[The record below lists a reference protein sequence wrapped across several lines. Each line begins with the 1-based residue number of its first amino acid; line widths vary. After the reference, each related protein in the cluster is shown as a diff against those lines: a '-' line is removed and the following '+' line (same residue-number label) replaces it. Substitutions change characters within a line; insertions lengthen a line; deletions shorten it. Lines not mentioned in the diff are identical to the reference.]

1 MRMPNGKKPPGT
13 VGAGVGVPVLRA
25 SPRRNAIRSAPTA
38 TTSTNTTNRNANT
51 GVATDLVKKL
61 DNGPGSQKQKPTA
74 GAGVT
79 NVQPQANTSTSTST
93 SASIPTSTSTSSST
107 STVGS
112 RSVLLPSHNP
122 NSNSLGPN
130 TQQSHGEQ
138 QTDGDVM
145 RDGNVEQR
153 RGEDMPLQ
161 VQESGSVSVVSH
173 FFRFYASSSFSSSTI
188 R

>member
-13 VGAGVGVPVLRA
+13 VGVPVLRA

-38 TTSTNTTNRNANT
+38 TTSTSTTNRNANT
-51 GVATDLVKKL
+51 GVAIDLVKKL
-61 DNGPGSQKQKPTA
+61 DNGLGSQKQKSA
-74 GAGVT
+74 AGVR
-79 NVQPQANTSTSTST
+79 VADAQPQANTSSTST
-93 SASIPTSTSTSSST
+93 SASTSLPISTSTSAST
-107 STVGS
+107 STSGPAA

-130 TQQSHGEQ
+130 KQPGQVEQ
-138 QTDGDVM
+138 RRDVG
-145 RDGNVEQR
+145 RDGNGEQR

-161 VQESGSVSVVSH
+161 VQESGSVSIVSH
-173 FFRFYASSSFSSSTI
+173 LHRSCASFTYLTI

>member
-1 MRMPNGKKPPGT
+1 MRMPNGKKQPGT
-13 VGAGVGVPVLRA
+13 VGVPVLRA

-38 TTSTNTTNRNANT
+38 ATSTSTTNRNASS
-51 GVATDLVKKL
+51 GVATDLGKKL
-61 DNGPGSQKQKPTA
+61 DNGLGLQKQKPTA

-79 NVQPQANTSTSTST
+79 NVQPQANTTTSTSTSTST
-93 SASIPTSTSTSSST
+93 SASIPLPTSTSTSMST
-107 STVGS
+107 STGGS

-122 NSNSLGPN
+122 NSISLSVN
-130 TQQSHGEQ
+130 NQQVQGGQ
-138 QTDGDVM
+138 PRDI
-145 RDGNVEQR
+145 DGNGEQR

-173 FFRFYASSSFSSSTI
+173 PHRSYASFTSLIT